1 MRRQAIIQQWRIGV
15 MKYSR
20 TANWFSMKVPSATG
34 GRHGGGAAAGASFSG
49 IAAV

>member
-34 GRHGGGAAAGASFSG
+34 GRHGGAGASFSG